1 MENQAITQRP
11 NERDI
16 QKRFN
21 SRNAISSGILIVIG
35 VFMVSL
41 TLTMHTTDS
50 NILSLVLMVCGG
62 SMAIYGMIR
71 ILSHASR
78 TVYAPTGSTIKEYH
92 LYYSPEHF
100 DTLQHIIGANGVP
113 ECIPV
118 SQAGNTTV
126 RLDIL
131 MSEDKKFARLQL
143 LKYENYI
150 FHPATD
156 MFFYST
162 PEAGRIHELIT
173 NHRKE

>member
-1 MENQAITQRP
+1 MENQAIAQRP

-21 SRNAISSGILIVIG
+21 SRNAISSSILIVIG

-92 LYYSPEHF
+92 LYYSPEY
-100 DTLQHIIGANGVP
+100 
-113 ECIPV
+113 
-118 SQAGNTTV
+118 
-126 RLDIL
+126 
-131 MSEDKKFARLQL
+131 FATYHWCQWGSR
-143 LKYENYI
+143 
-150 FHPATD
+150 
-156 MFFYST
+156 MYSGKS
-162 PEAGRIHELIT
+162 GRQYYSPTGYPHVG
-173 NHRKE
+173 R

>member
-21 SRNAISSGILIVIG
+21 SRNAISSVILIVIG
-35 VFMVSL
+35 VF
-41 TLTMHTTDS
+41 
-50 NILSLVLMVCGG
+50 
-62 SMAIYGMIR
+62 IR

-100 DTLQHIIGANGVP
+100 DTLQHIIDANGVP

-118 SQAGNTTV
+118 SQADNTTV

>member
-1 MENQAITQRP
+1 MENQAIAQRP

-21 SRNAISSGILIVIG
+21 SRNAISSSILIIG

-118 SQAGNTTV
+118 SQADNTTV

>member
-1 MENQAITQRP
+1 MENQAIAQRP

-21 SRNAISSGILIVIG
+21 SRNAISSSILIVIG

-92 LYYSPEHF
+92 LYYSPEPF

-118 SQAGNTTV
+118 SQADNTTV

-131 MSEDKKFARLQL
+131 MSEDIR
-143 LKYENYI
+143 
-150 FHPATD
+150 
-156 MFFYST
+156 
-162 PEAGRIHELIT
+162 
-173 NHRKE
+173 